1 MKKKHHTPEQ
11 IVKLLAEGREKI
23 ASGKSVEVVA
33 GEIGISVPTWYS
45 WKKQYGQMD
54 AAHLTK
60 LKGLEAENA
69 LLKKLLATAEMDKAI
84 LKDIAEGN
92 F

>member
-1 MKKKHHTPEQ
+1 
-11 IVKLLAEGREKI
+11 
-23 ASGKSVEVVA
+23 
-33 GEIGISVPTWYS
+33 
-45 WKKQYGQMD
+45 MD